1 MKIQIFTTDGVS
13 ERELSAEEL
22 IDAALHGSME
32 AKREIFRKEYGTA
45 KSIGAKLEAIAKR
58 LG

>member
-1 MKIQIFTTDGVS
+1 MDIWKYTKEGRTRYTLT
-13 ERELSAEEL
+13 EKELGEWAEK
-22 IDAALHGSME
+22 GNKE